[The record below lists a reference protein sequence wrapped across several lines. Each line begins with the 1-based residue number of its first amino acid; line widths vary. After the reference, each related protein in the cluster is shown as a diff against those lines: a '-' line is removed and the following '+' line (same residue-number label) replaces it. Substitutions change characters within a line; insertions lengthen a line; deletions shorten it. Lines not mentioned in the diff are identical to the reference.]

1 MRISRRRQIEED
13 LNRLI
18 DRANLAVKRTIN
30 CSQGGGAGA
39 RSRRRGWLGRVKRRM
54 EGGEHRGSRGPDGLF
69 YPLGSLA
76 SKRQD
81 SNAHEEIARQKVP
94 VENQASS
101 F

>member
-30 CSQGGGAGA
+30 CSQGGA
-39 RSRRRGWLGRVKRRM
+39 RSRRRGGLGRVKGRM